1 MTGTLGTGHHP
12 RMTWSFPDA
21 YGTAALAFLRADPV
35 VHTILLGVLAQDAPP
50 QSTWA
55 ELRDD
60 SGRVV
65 GAAWRTPPWG
75 LGLTALPATAAR
87 ELGDLV
93 AARMTAGRSGLDDLS
108 IVLGPRDSA
117 FLVAQQVAAGIGATV
132 VPDRVETLYRIDAPD
147 EVVPDPR
154 DRPSGRPR
162 QATGA
167 DLGLLTSWW
176 SAFIHEAGVV
186 PPPDVAARVRQ
197 AVSDRT
203 LHVWED
209 GGIQAMAGGR
219 PTGEG
224 VARIG
229 PVYTPSAHRGRGC
242 ATALTEYVVG
252 VLFTGGA
259 GVVTLYADD
268 ANPTSSGI
276 YRRLGFR
283 SVLGWASLRLL
294 R

>member
-1 MTGTLGTGHHP
+1 MTGTLGTGHDP

-21 YGTAALAFLRADPV
+21 YGSPALAFLRADPV
-35 VHTILLGVLAQDAPP
+35 AHTILLGVLSQDAPP
-50 QSTWA
+50 HSTWA

-60 SGRVV
+60 GGRVV

-75 LGLTALPATAAR
+75 LGVTALPATAAR

-93 AARMTAGRSGLDDLS
+93 AARVTAGRPGLDDLS
-108 IVLGPRDSA
+108 IVLGPRDTA
-117 FLVAQQVAAGIGATV
+117 FLVAQQVAAGIGATIA
-132 VPDRVETLYRIDAPD
+132 PDRAETLYRIDASED
-147 EVVPDPR
+147 IVPDPR
-154 DRPSGRPR
+154 RRPSGRPR

-167 DLGLLTSWW
+167 DLDLLTAWW
-176 SAFIHEAGVV
+176 SAFVHEAGVV
-186 PPPDVAARVRQ
+186 PPPDVAARVWH
-197 AVSDRT
+197 AVAGRT
-203 LHVWED
+203 LYVWDD
-209 GGIQAMAGGR
+209 GGIQAMVGGR

-229 PVYTPSAHRGRGC
+229 PVYTPFAHRGRGY
-242 ATALTEYVVG
+242 ATALTEYVMG
-252 VLFTGGA
+252 ALFADGA
-259 GVVTLYADD
+259 EVVTLYADD
-268 ANPTSSGI
+268 ANRTSSGI